1 MLEATPVRD
10 GYGKLAELMSCHDE
24 FAILRRFRHL
34 NMKNLLYLQ
43 AEITQLEEELG
54 ELADRDARDPALPFH
69 GRDWWSLAHGGA
81 DADAD
86 EDEDAAGGQAQAQ
99 WAKVLELRGKLAAY
113 NDNVLQQA
121 RLARLDGPSRHELAF
136 LRRWMERP
144 RMGNFPLLGLD
155 RDAWDE
161 AHEDD
166 LVALR
171 ARSRDDVFSSWVA
184 ETLVP
189 TFHRWVG
196 KRFKVRE
203 FFSFFFLSTLLGPVF
218 FFSPFPSPFLLAAT
232 L

>member
-10 GYGKLAELMSCHDE
+10 GYGKLAELMSSHDE

-43 AEITQLEEELG
+43 AEIAHLEEELG
-54 ELADRDARDPALPFH
+54 ELADRDATDPRLSFH
-69 GRDWWSLAHGGA
+69 GHDWWSLAHDDGGA
-81 DADAD
+81 D
-86 EDEDAAGGQAQAQ
+86 EDGAGGQAQEQ

-113 NDNVLQQA
+113 NDAVLQQA

-155 RDAWDE
+155 RYSWDE

-189 TFHRWVG
+189 TFHQWVG
-196 KRFKVRE
+196 ERFKVRASL
-203 FFSFFFLSTLLGPVF
+203 FFSFFLPFLSTLLGPVSF
-218 FFSPFPSPFLLAAT
+218 FFSPSLWPRHYK
-232 L
+232 